1 MHRLRTLGELIEK
14 LSQREENTVWMQFTA
29 DGVQEYTYRRLADQS
44 RRLANGLPDLGLQKG
59 KPAALLAEPGFE
71 WLVACL
77 AVIRAGGMAM
87 PLDVQMGSEIL
98 EGIFDDS
105 QAQIV
110 FTTEDHLEQLRSV
123 KQADQLTV
131 VLLNSDGDDH
141 SRLQDHFSDTD
152 RDMPSLES
160 DDPAALFYTSGTTGP
175 PKGVPLTHG
184 NLAFQ
189 LNIIREAG
197 IVHEGDRVLLPL
209 PLHHVYPLV
218 MSTFTPLAV
227 GLTIV
232 RPKSLTGP
240 QVVHAIKEGGVT
252 VVAGVPRLYKALYE
266 GIVSRFESRG
276 RIAAGLFNG
285 LLSFCKTVQDRT
297 GQNLGRYLFKPI
309 HARFGP
315 DLRLLASGGS
325 ELKPELARNL
335 RALGWNVA
343 IGYGLTETSP
353 LLTINFPESFRLGSV
368 GRPVPGVEIRIDPS
382 ARPDEQADQANEN
395 GRESHG
401 DTAGTS
407 DGRGEILAQGPN
419 VFGGYLNMP
428 EKTEDSFTEDG
439 WYRTGDLGYL
449 DEDGYLFLVGRRSTM
464 LVTEGGENIQP
475 DTIEESYEQSP
486 VIREAGVLQKN
497 TRLVGLFVPD
507 LGEIR
512 NRGMADAEDALREA
526 ISTRSKKLP
535 SYQRVSDYAV
545 TRKALP
551 RTRLG
556 KIRRH
561 VLRDRYDEAKQE
573 AEAGGSI
580 QQKPLS
586 PDEMRDEDRALLSNR
601 AARRTWDWLAGRFK
615 DFPLS
620 PDSSPQADLGVDSLE
635 WLNLTMEI
643 RQRIGVELDEEAI
656 GRIDTV
662 RDLLREVTEAA
673 EGGTAGPGMEALE
686 NPEEMLTEKQKR
698 WLNPLPPILS
708 GIARRLFALNRFLV
722 RSLFGLKV
730 QGLSNLPEEGP
741 YLLTPNH
748 VSYLD
753 PFAVAAALGYSRLR
767 NTYWAGWVGVAFN
780 NPLFRFGSRLARTVP
795 IDPQKGVVSSLAFAA
810 AVVKRGKN
818 MVWFPE
824 GMRSPEGDLLP
835 FKPGIGFLLNRY
847 PVPVVPVAIEGTFEA
862 MPVGRFR
869 PRFRKITVRF
879 GEPVNVA
886 PLKEEVEGNEVQT
899 RIADELREHVSQLLE
914 RESR

>member
-1 MHRLRTLGELIEK
+1 MKTLGELIEG
-14 LSQREENTVWMQFTA
+14 LSERGATTVWMQFTA
-29 DGVQEYTYRRLADQS
+29 DGVREFSYEELAGQS
-44 RRLANGLPDLGLQKG
+44 RRLANGLIDLGVSSGQ
-59 KPAALLAEPGFE
+59 PVALLAEPSFE
-71 WLVACL
+71 WLTACL
-77 AVIRAGGMAM
+77 AAIRAGGMAM
-87 PLDVQMGSEIL
+87 PLDVQMGEGILASIL
-98 EGIFDDS
+98 EDS
-105 QAQIV
+105 DAQVV

-123 KQADQLTV
+123 KQADRLTV
-131 VLLNSDGDDH
+131 ILMDSDSGDH
-141 SRLQDHFSDTD
+141 SRLQDHLSDAEQEI
-152 RDMPSLES
+152 PSPKP
-160 DDPAALFYTSGTTGP
+160 DDSAALFYTSGTTGP
-175 PKGVPLTHG
+175 PKGVPLTHD
-184 NLAFQ
+184 NLVFQ
-189 LNIIREAG
+189 LNVILDAG

-218 MSTFTPLAV
+218 MGTFAPLAV

-266 GIVSRFESRG
+266 GIASRFESGG

-285 LLSFCKTVQDRT
+285 ALSFCKTVLGRS
-297 GQNLGRYLFKPI
+297 GKNPGRYLFKPI
-309 HARFGP
+309 HSRFGP

-335 RALGWNVA
+335 QALGWNVA

-368 GRPVPGVEIRIDPS
+368 GRPVPGVEVRIDPS
-382 ARPDEQADQANEN
+382 ARPDDQADEAGEDEN
-395 GRESHG
+395 GREGRG
-401 DTAGTS
+401 DKEGTTDDS
-407 DGRGEILAQGPN
+407 GEILAKGPN
-419 VFGGYLNMP
+419 VFQGYLNLP
-428 EKTEDSFTEDG
+428 EKTEDAFTEDG

-475 DTIEESYEQSP
+475 DTIEEAYEQSP
-486 VIREAGVLQKN
+486 VIREAGVLQKDDK
-497 TRLVGLFVPD
+497 LVGLFVPD

-512 NRGMADAEDALREA
+512 NRGMADVEDALREA

-535 SYQRVSDYAV
+535 SYQRVSDYAI

-573 AEAGGSI
+573 AEAGGGI

-586 PDEMRDEDRALLSNR
+586 PDEMGDEDRALLSNR
-601 AARRTWDWLAGRFK
+601 AARRTWDWLAERFK

-673 EGGTAGPGMEALE
+673 EGGKAGPGMEALE

-698 WLNPLPPILS
+698 WLNPLPRTLS

-722 RSLFGLKV
+722 RSLFGLEV

-753 PFAVAAALGYSRLR
+753 PFAVAAALGYPRLG

-795 IDPQKGVVSSLAFAA
+795 IDPEKGVISSLAFAA

-824 GMRSPEGDLLP
+824 GMRSPQGDLLP
-835 FKPGIGFLLNRY
+835 FKPGIGFLLKKY

-862 MPVGRFR
+862 MPVGTFW

-879 GEPVNVA
+879 GEPVDVA
-886 PLKEEVEGNEVQT
+886 QIKEEGEGNDTHT
-899 RIADELREHVSQLLE
+899 RIADELRVHVSGLL
-914 RESR
+914 RR

>member
-1 MHRLRTLGELIEK
+1 MTRLRALSGLIEG
-14 LSQREENTVWMQFTA
+14 LSERGATSVWMQFTA
-29 DGVQEYTYRRLADQS
+29 DGVREFSYKKLAGQS
-44 RRLANGLPDLGLQKG
+44 RRLANGLIALGVSSGQ
-59 KPAALLAEPGFE
+59 PVALLAEPSFE

-77 AVIRAGGMAM
+77 AAIRAGAMAM
-87 PLDVQMGSEIL
+87 PLDVQMGSDVL

-105 QAQIV
+105 RAQVV
-110 FTTEDHLEQLRSV
+110 FTTEDHLEQLPSV
-123 KQADQLTV
+123 KQSERLTV
-131 VLLNSDGDDH
+131 ILMDSDSGDH
-141 SRLQDHFSDTD
+141 PRLQDHLSDTEQEI
-152 RDMPSLES
+152 PSPKP
-160 DDPAALFYTSGTTGP
+160 DDSAALFYTSGTTGP

-189 LNIIREAG
+189 LNVILDAG
-197 IVHEGDRVLLPL
+197 IVHKGDRVLLPL

-218 MSTFTPLAV
+218 MGTFAPLAV

-266 GIVSRFESRG
+266 GIASRFESGG
-276 RIAAGLFNG
+276 RIAAGLFNRA
-285 LLSFCKTVQDRT
+285 LSFCKRVQDRT
-297 GQNLGRYLFKPI
+297 GKNPGRYLFKPI
-309 HARFGP
+309 HSRFGP

-335 RALGWNVA
+335 QGLGWNVA

-368 GRPVPGVEIRIDPS
+368 GRPVSGVEIRIDPS
-382 ARPDEQADQANEN
+382 ARPDEQTDEAGADEN
-395 GRESHG
+395 VQESHAY
-401 DTAGTS
+401 DENTLEEY
-407 DGRGEILAQGPN
+407 GEILAKGPN
-419 VFGGYLNMP
+419 VFEGYLNLP
-428 EKTEDSFTEDG
+428 EKTQDAFTEDG

-475 DTIEESYEQSP
+475 DTIEEAYEQSP
-486 VIREAGVLQKN
+486 VIREAGVLQKDEK
-497 TRLVGLFVPD
+497 LVGLFVPD

-512 NRGMADAEDALREA
+512 NRGMDDVEEALREA
-526 ISTRSKKLP
+526 VSTRSKNLP
-535 SYQRVSDYAV
+535 SYQRVSDHAV

-561 VLRDRYDEAKQE
+561 VLRDRYDEAKQQ
-573 AEAGGSI
+573 AEAGGGI
-580 QQKPLS
+580 QQTPLS
-586 PDEMRDEDRALLSNR
+586 PDEMGDEDRALLSNR
-601 AARRTWDWLAGRFK
+601 AARQTWDWLARRYE

-673 EGGTAGPGMEALE
+673 EGGKAGPGMEALE

-698 WLNPLPPILS
+698 WLNPLPPALS
-708 GIARRLFALNRFLV
+708 GIARGLFALNRFLV
-722 RSLFGLKV
+722 RSLFGLEV

-753 PFAVAAALGYSRLR
+753 PFAVAAALGYPRLG

-795 IDPQKGVVSSLAFAA
+795 IDPEKGVISSLAFAA

-824 GMRSPEGDLLP
+824 GMRSPEGNLLP
-835 FKPGIGFLLNRY
+835 FKPGIGFLLNKY
-847 PVPVVPVAIEGTFEA
+847 PVLVVPVAIKGTFEA
-862 MPVGRFR
+862 LPVGRFR
-869 PRFRKITVRF
+869 PRFWKITVRF
-879 GEPVNVA
+879 GEPVDVA
-886 PLKEEVEGNEVQT
+886 SLKEEGEAGNEFHT
-899 RIADELREHVSQLLE
+899 RIADELWAHVSRLLKW
-914 RESR
+914 

>member
-1 MHRLRTLGELIEK
+1 MKTLGELIEG
-14 LSQREENTVWMQFTA
+14 LSERGATTVWMQFTA
-29 DGVQEYTYRRLADQS
+29 DGVREFSYEELAGQS
-44 RRLANGLPDLGLQKG
+44 RRLANGLIDLGVSSGQ
-59 KPAALLAEPGFE
+59 PVALLAEPSFE
-71 WLVACL
+71 WLTACL
-77 AVIRAGGMAM
+77 AAIRAGGMAM
-87 PLDVQMGSEIL
+87 PLDVQMGEEIL
-98 EGIFDDS
+98 ASILEDS
-105 QAQIV
+105 DAQVV

-123 KQADQLTV
+123 KQADRLTV
-131 VLLNSDGDDH
+131 ILMDSDSGDH
-141 SRLQDHFSDTD
+141 SRLQDHLSDAEQEI
-152 RDMPSLES
+152 PSPKP
-160 DDPAALFYTSGTTGP
+160 DDSAALFYTSGTTGP
-175 PKGVPLTHG
+175 PKGVPLTHD
-184 NLAFQ
+184 NLVFQ
-189 LNIIREAG
+189 LNVILDAG

-218 MSTFTPLAV
+218 MGTFAPLAV

-266 GIVSRFESRG
+266 GIASRFESGG

-285 LLSFCKTVQDRT
+285 ALSFCKTVLGRT
-297 GQNLGRYLFKPI
+297 GKNPGRYLFKPI
-309 HARFGP
+309 HSRFGP

-335 RALGWNVA
+335 QALGWNVA

-368 GRPVPGVEIRIDPS
+368 GRPVPGVEVRIDPS
-382 ARPDEQADQANEN
+382 ARPDDQADEAGEDEN
-395 GRESHG
+395 GREGRG
-401 DTAGTS
+401 DKEGTTDDS
-407 DGRGEILAQGPN
+407 GEILAKGPN
-419 VFGGYLNMP
+419 VFQGYLNLP
-428 EKTEDSFTEDG
+428 EKTEDAFTEDG

-475 DTIEESYEQSP
+475 DTIEEAYEQSP
-486 VIREAGVLQKN
+486 VIREAGVLQKDDN
-497 TRLVGLFVPD
+497 LVGLFVPD

-512 NRGMADAEDALREA
+512 NRGMADVEDALREA

-535 SYQRVSDYAV
+535 SYQRVSDYAI

-573 AEAGGSI
+573 AEAGGGI

-586 PDEMRDEDRALLSNR
+586 PDEMGDEDRALLSNR
-601 AARRTWDWLAGRFK
+601 AARRTWDWLAERFK

-656 GRIDTV
+656 GRIETV

-673 EGGTAGPGMEALE
+673 EGGKAGPGMEALE

-698 WLNPLPPILS
+698 WLNPLSPTLS

-730 QGLSNLPEEGP
+730 EGLSNLPEEGP

-753 PFAVAAALGYSRLR
+753 PFAVAAALGYPRLG

-795 IDPQKGVVSSLAFAA
+795 IDPEKGVISSLAFAA

-824 GMRSPEGDLLP
+824 GMRSPEGSLLP
-835 FKPGIGFLLNRY
+835 FKPGIGFLLNKY

-862 MPVGRFR
+862 MPVGRFW

-879 GEPVNVA
+879 GEPVDIA
-886 PLKEEVEGNEVQT
+886 DLKEEKGEGNDTHT
-899 RIADELREHVSQLLE
+899 RIADELRAQVSGLL
-914 RESR
+914 RR